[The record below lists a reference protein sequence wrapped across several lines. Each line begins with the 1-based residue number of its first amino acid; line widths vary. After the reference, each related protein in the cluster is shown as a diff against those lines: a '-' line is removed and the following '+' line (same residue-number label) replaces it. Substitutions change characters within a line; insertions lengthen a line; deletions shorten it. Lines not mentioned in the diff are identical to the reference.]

1 MTRETIDIT
10 DEIRESEEKGIRI
23 EYYTLDGEK
32 PEIHMRPGDLMIICN
47 VLHDYAKMLEEA
59 ADISIGYEQ
68 GLYRCHVDRCE
79 KIRNKIETAMGYST
93 EATIEKCHK
102 KKKVLREDPFA
113 KESDIGEDALVLAMK
128 QRRQKKPESAVQT
141 EGKPAQKCEKQSGQ
155 MSIFDFKGKERKDDD
170 TGYSNRKT
178 KNTPEKRKEN
188 LHRDRGAGRQHQ
200 SEGNPAES
208 DGSKGTG

>member
-102 KKKVLREDPFA
+102 KKKSTSGRSVCERIRHWRGCPCACDEAAETEETGISSSNGRKAGAEMRKA
-113 KESDIGEDALVLAMK
+113 KRTDEHI
-128 QRRQKKPESAVQT
+128 R
-141 EGKPAQKCEKQSGQ
+141 
-155 MSIFDFKGKERKDDD
+155 F
-170 TGYSNRKT
+170 
-178 KNTPEKRKEN
+178 
-188 LHRDRGAGRQHQ
+188 
-200 SEGNPAES
+200 
-208 DGSKGTG
+208 